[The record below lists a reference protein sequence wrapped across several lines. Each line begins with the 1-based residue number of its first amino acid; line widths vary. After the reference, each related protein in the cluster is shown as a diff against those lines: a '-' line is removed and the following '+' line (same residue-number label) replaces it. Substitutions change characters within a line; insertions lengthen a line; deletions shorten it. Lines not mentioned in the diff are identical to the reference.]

1 MVDAM
6 RSPSSGRKLAALGRG
21 DGAKAMLAASVS
33 PGVAKRTAHAGPG
46 AAQTGQIAQPSA
58 RDRGINHP
66 VSAPVRSVRRKEDAR
81 LLRGR
86 GSFVAD
92 RVETGTAA
100 AAIVRST
107 HAHARVRSI
116 NAERARSHDGVHA
129 VLTSADLLGF
139 LDPLPSVVEDAPP
152 YLPIAA
158 ATVRFV
164 GEPVAIVVAKNR
176 YLAEDAAS
184 LVEIDYEALP
194 AVVDPLEALEPGAP
208 LLHDASPGNIAW
220 HRRYTY
226 GDVEGD
232 FAVAD
237 KVVSREFRFPSF
249 SSIPLETYGVVA
261 EYDKEHQ
268 EYVAHCN
275 FQGPFSLHA
284 VLARGLRVRA
294 DQVRIVA
301 PRDSGGSFGSKA
313 MLYPYVAL
321 LCAVARS
328 SGRRVSWIEDR
339 REHLIASS
347 RGSDRVSRFEAA
359 VRSDGTVLSL
369 HASVQD
375 NVGAYLRAPEPASV
389 VRLLSDFQGAY
400 KLRSLDVD
408 ATCVLTN
415 TAPTGLN
422 RGYGGPQHYF
432 CLERLIDEIAAEVGL
447 DPVAVRLKN
456 FVAASEMPFT
466 TVSGGRYDSGDYE
479 AVLRRALELAHYDDL
494 RRRQEE
500 LRTDGKLFGIG
511 IAAVIQG
518 STSNMGYVSVAETSA
533 ARAAPGHLAKSGNQ
547 ETARIKMDTTGRVS
561 VAIATLSQGQGHET
575 VAARIVSDVL
585 CMPYGEV
592 RVDNRFDSAS
602 SVWSVSSGSY
612 SSRFAA
618 MGATSVLL
626 VARRLKAKLA
636 RVASYLLE
644 ASEDDLDL
652 TAEGFV
658 VRGSPGRNVSLRRI
672 AGAAHWNPG
681 SLPSNVDTGFEAS
694 ATFRFPELEPPDPA
708 DRVNASGQYGF
719 IVDVAAVQIDSDTGG
734 IAICDYV
741 SVHDAGTIL
750 DPAIVE
756 GQRRGGFAH
765 GLGGALFEHVTYST
779 EGVPTAQ
786 TLYEYTCPTAADMP
800 ALTLGE
806 VETPSP
812 LTPLGAKGCGDGS
825 VAPTPVAIANAAAD
839 ALRPLGIAVDALPL
853 EPEAVWAA
861 IARAR

>member
-1 MVDAM
+1 MSAHV
-6 RSPSSGRKLAALGRG
+6 RSP
-21 DGAKAMLAASVS
+21 
-33 PGVAKRTAHAGPG
+33 
-46 AAQTGQIAQPSA
+46 
-58 RDRGINHP
+58 
-66 VSAPVRSVRRKEDAR
+66 RRKEDSR

-92 RVETGTAA
+92 RLEKGTAE
-100 AAIVRST
+100 AAIVRSSR
-107 HAHARVRSI
+107 AHARIRSI
-116 NAERARSHDGVHA
+116 DIERAQSLEGILA

-139 LDPLPSVVEDAPP
+139 LDPLPSVAEGAPP

-158 ATVRFV
+158 GKVRFV
-164 GEPVAIVVAKNR
+164 GEPVAIVVARNR
-176 YLAEDAAS
+176 YLAEDAAC
-184 LVEIDYEALP
+184 LVEVDYDVLP
-194 AVVDPLEALEPGAP
+194 AVVDPLEALEPPAP
-208 LLHDASPGNIAW
+208 LLHEANPGNIAW
-220 HRRYTY
+220 HRRYSY

-232 FAVAD
+232 FAGAD
-237 KVVSREFRFPSF
+237 RVVSREFRFPSI
-249 SSIPLETYGVVA
+249 SSIPLETYGIEA
-261 EYDKEHQ
+261 EYDEASQ
-268 EYVAHCN
+268 EYLAHCN

-284 VLARGLRVRA
+284 VLARGLRVRE

-321 LCAVARS
+321 LCAVARAT
-328 SGRRVSWIEDR
+328 GRRIRWIEDR
-339 REHLIASS
+339 REHLLASS
-347 RGSDRVSRFEAA
+347 RGSDRVSTFEAA
-359 VRSDGTVLSL
+359 VRNDGTLLSL
-369 HASVQD
+369 RASIKD

-400 KLRSLDVD
+400 KLRSLEVD

-432 CLERLIDEIAAEVGL
+432 CLERLIDEIAAEVSL
-447 DPVAVRLKN
+447 DPAAIRLKN

-466 TVSGGRYDSGDYE
+466 TISGGRYDSGDYR
-479 AVLRRALELAHYDDL
+479 AVLERALELARYEDL
-494 RRRQEE
+494 RRRQAE
-500 LRTDGKLFGIG
+500 LRAEGKLTGIG

-533 ARAAPGHLAKSGNQ
+533 ARAAPGYLPKSGNQ
-547 ETARIKMDTTGRVS
+547 ETARIKMDNTGRVT

-575 VAARIVSDVL
+575 VAAKVVSDVL
-585 CMPYGEV
+585 CVPYDQV
-592 RVDNRFDSAS
+592 RVENRFDSAS
-602 SVWSVSSGSY
+602 SVWSLSSGSY

-626 VARRLKAKLA
+626 AAQRLKAKLA
-636 RVASYLLE
+636 RVAAHLLE

-658 VRGSPGRNVSLRRI
+658 VRGSAGRSVSLRRI

-681 SLPSNVDTGFEAS
+681 SLPADIETGFEAS

-708 DRVNASGQYGF
+708 DRVNASGQYAF
-719 IVDVAAVQIDSDTGG
+719 IVDVAVVQVDSDTGG
-734 IAICDYV
+734 IAISDYV
-741 SVHDAGTIL
+741 SVHDSGVIL

-765 GLGGALFEHVTYST
+765 GLGGALFEHVEYSG

-786 TLYEYTCPTAADMP
+786 TLFDYTCPSAADMP
-800 ALTLGE
+800 SLTLGE
-806 VETPSP
+806 VETASP

-825 VAPTPVAIANAAAD
+825 VAPAPVAIANAAAD
-839 ALRPLGIAVDALPL
+839 ALRPLGITVDSLPL
-853 EPEAVWAA
+853 EPAALWAA
-861 IARAR
+861 IAQAQGRNGL